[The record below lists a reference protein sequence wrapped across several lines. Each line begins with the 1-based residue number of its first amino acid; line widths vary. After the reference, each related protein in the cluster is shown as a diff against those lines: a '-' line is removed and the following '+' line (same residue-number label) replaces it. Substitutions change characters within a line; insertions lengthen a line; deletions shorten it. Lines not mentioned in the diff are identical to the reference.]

1 MKKYN
6 HLFKIPNDS
15 EGKAFVSTLKKYMR
29 DSDSI
34 HTLRIKGRNPYVG
47 YKAYNG
53 GADGYVR
60 LNEAENIAIYLKEDT
75 NSYHKGFQV
84 GQEASEWM
92 HKRGVEE
99 GYERGY
105 KEASNDAKEHYKY
118 TLNQI
123 EKNEAKVKTDS
134 YEKGYN
140 DAKEHYEAK
149 EQLHKASI
157 RVRKL
162 PDDIKND
169 RLYDPTDAFVK
180 GYAQA
185 LDDFKTVL
193 MNEYDYLGKYTDVC
207 TQKTSIRDID
217 TGEILE
223 KIDSMDEATKAVLRY
238 KKPCEVESEE
248 AFKRG
253 IQVGKNI
260 AYKRSV
266 EAIQDHQEAVEGW
279 EGK

>member
-15 EGKAFVSTLKKYMR
+15 EGKAFVSNLKKYMK
-29 DSDSI
+29 DSESI
-34 HTLRIKGRNPYVG
+34 HLLRIKGRNPYVG

-60 LNEAENIAIYLKEDT
+60 LNEAENIAVYLKEDT
-75 NSYHKGFQV
+75 NSYHKGF
-84 GQEASEWM
+84 EAG
-92 HKRGVEE
+92 KRSNIYCSSVERSY

-105 KEASNDAKEHYKY
+105 KEAS
-118 TLNQI
+118 
-123 EKNEAKVKTDS
+123 S
-134 YEKGYN
+134 

-149 EQLHKASI
+149 EQLHKAKI

-162 PDDIKND
+162 PDDIKSD

-193 MNEYDYLGKYTDVC
+193 MNEYDFLGKYTDVC

-217 TGEILE
+217 PSQVLE
-223 KIDSMDEATKAVLRY
+223 KIDSMDEATKALLRY
-238 KKPCEVESEE
+238 KKPCEVDSDD

-253 IQVGKNI
+253 IEVGKNI

-279 EGK
+279 EVKDA

>member
-15 EGKAFVSTLKKYMR
+15 EGKAFVSNLKQYMR
-29 DSDSI
+29 DSESI
-34 HTLRIKGRNPYVG
+34 HLLRIKGRNPYVG

-60 LNEAENIAIYLKEDT
+60 LNEAENIAVYLKEDT
-75 NSYHKGFQV
+75 NSYHKGFQA
-84 GQEASEWM
+84 GQRASEWN
-92 HKRGVEE
+92 HKQSVNQ

-105 KEASNDAKEHYKY
+105 NEAFNDAKEQY
-118 TLNQI
+118 
-123 EKNEAKVKTDS
+123 EAKVKADS
-134 YEKGYN
+134 YV
-140 DAKEHYEAK
+140 D
-149 EQLHKASI
+149 
-157 RVRKL
+157 
-162 PDDIKND
+162 
-169 RLYDPTDAFVK
+169 

-185 LDDFKTVL
+185 LDDFRTVL
-193 MNEYDYLGKYTDVC
+193 RDEYDTLGRFSEVGIQHFPIGDFDPSQV
-207 TQKTSIRDID
+207 
-217 TGEILE
+217 LE
-223 KIDSMDEATKAVLRY
+223 KIDNMDEAKKALLRY
-238 KKPCEVESEE
+238 KKPCEVSSED

-279 EGK
+279 EVKDA

>member
-15 EGKAFVSTLKKYMR
+15 EGKAFVSNLKKYMK
-29 DSDSI
+29 DSESI
-34 HTLRIKGRNPYVG
+34 HLLRIKGRNPYVG

-60 LNEAENIAIYLKEDT
+60 LNEAENIAVYLKEDT
-75 NSYHKGFQV
+75 NSYHKGFKM
-84 GQEASEWM
+84 GQDASKW
-92 HKRGVEE
+92 HRNQAVEE
-99 GYERGY
+99 GYKRGY
-105 KEASNDAKEHYKY
+105 NEASND
-118 TLNQI
+118 
-123 EKNEAKVKTDS
+123 S
-134 YEKGYN
+134 
-140 DAKEHYEAK
+140 KEHYEAK
-149 EQLHKASI
+149 QLNRASI
-157 RVRKL
+157 RINKL
-162 PDDIKND
+162 PNDIKDD
-169 RLYDPTDAFVK
+169 RLYDPTDAYVD

-193 MNEYDYLGKYTDVC
+193 MNEYDFLGKYTDVC

-217 TGEILE
+217 SSQVLE
-223 KIDSMDEATKAVLRY
+223 KIDNMDEAKKALLRY
-238 KKPCEVESEE
+238 KKPCEVNSDD

-253 IQVGKNI
+253 IEVGKNI

-279 EGK
+279 EVKDA

>member
-15 EGKAFVSTLKKYMR
+15 EGKAFVSNLKKYMR
-29 DSDSI
+29 DSESI
-34 HTLRIKGRNPYVG
+34 HLLRIKGRNPYVG

-75 NSYHKGFQV
+75 NSYHKGFQA
-84 GQEASEWM
+84 GQKAIEWN
-92 HKRGVEE
+92 HKQSVDQGYKRG
-99 GYERGY
+99 YN
-105 KEASNDAKEHYKY
+105 EACGDAKEHYKY

-123 EKNEAKVKTDS
+123 ETNEAKAKTDS
-134 YEKGYN
+134 YV
-140 DAKEHYEAK
+140 D
-149 EQLHKASI
+149 
-157 RVRKL
+157 
-162 PDDIKND
+162 
-169 RLYDPTDAFVK
+169 

-193 MNEYDYLGKYTDVC
+193 MDEYDTLGRFSEVG
-207 TQKTSIRDID
+207 TQHFPISDFDSSKV
-217 TGEILE
+217 LE
-223 KIDSMDEATKAVLRY
+223 KIDNMDEAKKALLRY
-238 KKPCEVESEE
+238 KKPCEVSSED

-279 EGK
+279 EVKDA

>member
-15 EGKAFVSTLKKYMR
+15 EGKAFVSNLKKYMK
-29 DSDSI
+29 DSESI
-34 HTLRIKGRNPYVG
+34 HLLRIKGRNPYVG

-60 LNEAENIAIYLKEDT
+60 LNEAENIAVYLKEDT
-75 NSYHKGFQV
+75 NSYHKGFKI

-123 EKNEAKVKTDS
+123 ETNEAKAKTDS
-134 YEKGYN
+134 Y
-140 DAKEHYEAK
+140 
-149 EQLHKASI
+149 
-157 RVRKL
+157 
-162 PDDIKND
+162 
-169 RLYDPTDAFVK
+169 VK

-217 TGEILE
+217 SSQVLE
-223 KIDSMDEATKAVLRY
+223 KIDNMDEAKKALLRY
-238 KKPCEVESEE
+238 KKPCELNSDD

-253 IQVGKNI
+253 IEVGKNI

-279 EGK
+279 EVKDA

>member
-15 EGKAFVSTLKKYMR
+15 EGKAFVSNLKKYMR
-29 DSDSI
+29 DSESI
-34 HTLRIKGRNPYVG
+34 HLLRIKGRNPYVG

-60 LNEAENIAIYLKEDT
+60 LNEAENIAVYLKEDT
-75 NSYHKGFQV
+75 NSYHKGFQA
-84 GQEASEWM
+84 GQRASEWN
-92 HKRGVEE
+92 HKQSVDQGYKRG
-99 GYERGY
+99 Y
-105 KEASNDAKEHYKY
+105 
-118 TLNQI
+118 
-123 EKNEAKVKTDS
+123 NEAC
-134 YEKGYN
+134 G

-149 EQLHKASI
+149 
-157 RVRKL
+157 
-162 PDDIKND
+162 
-169 RLYDPTDAFVK
+169 TDSYVK

-207 TQKTSIRDID
+207 TQKKSIRDFD
-217 TGEILE
+217 TSEILE
-223 KIDSMDEATKAVLRY
+223 KIDSMDEAKKALLRY
-238 KKPCEVESEE
+238 KKPCEVDSDE

-279 EGK
+279 EVKDA

>member
-15 EGKAFVSTLKKYMR
+15 EGKAFVSTLKKYMK

-34 HTLRIKGRNPYVG
+34 HTLRIKGRNPYIG
-47 YKAYNG
+47 YKAYNN

-75 NSYHKGFQV
+75 NSYHKGFQA
-84 GQEASEWM
+84 GQKASEWN
-92 HKRGVEE
+92 HKQSVDQ

-105 KEASNDAKEHYKY
+105 NEACNDAKEHYKY

-134 YEKGYN
+134 Y
-140 DAKEHYEAK
+140 
-149 EQLHKASI
+149 
-157 RVRKL
+157 
-162 PDDIKND
+162 
-169 RLYDPTDAFVK
+169 VK

-207 TQKTSIRDID
+207 SQKTSIRDFD
-217 TGEILE
+217 TSEILE
-223 KIDSMDEATKAVLRY
+223 KIDSMDEAKKALLRY
-238 KKPCEVESEE
+238 KKPCEVESEK

-260 AYKRSV
+260 AYRRSV

-279 EGK
+279 EAE

>member
-1 MKKYN
+1 MK
-6 HLFKIPNDS
+6 
-15 EGKAFVSTLKKYMR
+15 

-34 HTLRIKGRNPYVG
+34 HTLRVKGRNPYVG

-53 GADGYVR
+53 SADGYVR
-60 LNEAENIAIYLKEDT
+60 LNEAENVAVYLKEDT
-75 NSYHKGFQV
+75 NSYNKGFEAGKRAKDWDIKQSHYD
-84 GQEASEWM
+84 GYKRGYNEAS
-92 HKRGVEE
+92 
-99 GYERGY
+99 
-105 KEASNDAKEHYKY
+105 
-118 TLNQI
+118 
-123 EKNEAKVKTDS
+123 
-134 YEKGYN
+134 N

-149 EQLHKASI
+149 EQLHKAKI

-162 PDDIKND
+162 PDDIKSD

-217 TGEILE
+217 PSEILE
-223 KIDSMDEATKAVLRY
+223 KIDSMDEATKALLRY
-238 KKPCEVESEE
+238 KKPCEVESDE

>member
-15 EGKAFVSTLKKYMR
+15 EGKAFVSNLKKYMK
-29 DSDSI
+29 DSESI
-34 HTLRIKGRNPYVG
+34 HLLRIKGRNPYVG

-60 LNEAENIAIYLKEDT
+60 LNEAENIAVYLKEDT
-75 NSYHKGFQV
+75 NSYHKGFKM
-84 GQEASEWM
+84 GQDASKW
-92 HKRGVEE
+92 HRNQAVEE
-99 GYERGY
+99 GYKRGY
-105 KEASNDAKEHYKY
+105 NEAFNDAKEQY
-118 TLNQI
+118 
-123 EKNEAKVKTDS
+123 EAKVKADS
-134 YEKGYN
+134 YV
-140 DAKEHYEAK
+140 D
-149 EQLHKASI
+149 
-157 RVRKL
+157 
-162 PDDIKND
+162 
-169 RLYDPTDAFVK
+169 

-193 MNEYDYLGKYTDVC
+193 RDEYDTLGRFSEVGIQHFPIGDFDPSQV
-207 TQKTSIRDID
+207 
-217 TGEILE
+217 LE
-223 KIDSMDEATKAVLRY
+223 KIDNMDEAKKALLRY
-238 KKPCEVESEE
+238 KKPCEVSSED

-279 EGK
+279 EAE

>member
-15 EGKAFVSTLKKYMR
+15 EGKAFVSTLKKYMK

-34 HTLRIKGRNPYVG
+34 HTLRVKGRNPYVG

-53 GADGYVR
+53 SADGYVR
-60 LNEAENIAIYLKEDT
+60 LNEAENVAVYLKEDT
-75 NSYHKGFQV
+75 NSYNKGF
-84 GQEASEWM
+84 EAGKRAKDWDIKQS
-92 HKRGVEE
+92 HYDGYKRG
-99 GYERGY
+99 YN
-105 KEASNDAKEHYKY
+105 EACNDAKEHYKY

-134 YEKGYN
+134 YVE
-140 DAKEHYEAK
+140 
-149 EQLHKASI
+149 
-157 RVRKL
+157 
-162 PDDIKND
+162 
-169 RLYDPTDAFVK
+169 

-207 TQKTSIRDID
+207 TQKTSIRDFD
-217 TGEILE
+217 TSEILE
-223 KIDSMDEATKAVLRY
+223 KIDSMDEAKKALLRY
-238 KKPCEVESEE
+238 KKPCEVESDE

>member
-15 EGKAFVSTLKKYMR
+15 EGKAFVSNLKKYMR

-34 HTLRIKGRNPYVG
+34 HTLRVKGRNPYIG

-60 LNEAENIAIYLKEDT
+60 LNEEENIAIYLKEDT
-75 NSYHKGFQV
+75 NSYHKGFDA
-84 GQEASEWM
+84 GQQCNYWH

-105 KEASNDAKEHYKY
+105 KEACNDAKEHHKY

-123 EKNEAKVKTDS
+123 ETNEAKAKTDS
-134 YEKGYN
+134 Y
-140 DAKEHYEAK
+140 
-149 EQLHKASI
+149 
-157 RVRKL
+157 
-162 PDDIKND
+162 
-169 RLYDPTDAFVK
+169 VK

-193 MNEYDYLGKYTDVC
+193 MNEYDFLGKYTDVC
-207 TQKTSIRDID
+207 TQKTSIRDFD
-217 TGEILE
+217 TSEILE
-223 KIDSMDEATKAVLRY
+223 KIDNMDEATKALLRY
-238 KKPCEVESEE
+238 KKPCEVDSDE

-279 EGK
+279 EVEDA

>member
-75 NSYHKGFQV
+75 NSYHKGFNAGKQCNY
-84 GQEASEWM
+84 WH

-105 KEASNDAKEHYKY
+105 NEAS
-118 TLNQI
+118 
-123 EKNEAKVKTDS
+123 
-134 YEKGYN
+134 N

-149 EQLHKASI
+149 EQLHKAKI
-157 RVRKL
+157 RVSKL
-162 PDDIKND
+162 PNDIKND

-217 TGEILE
+217 TAEILE
-223 KIDSMDEATKAVLRY
+223 KIDSMDEATKALLRY
-238 KKPCEVESEE
+238 KKPCEVESDE

>member
-15 EGKAFVSTLKKYMR
+15 EGKAFVSNLKKYMK
-29 DSDSI
+29 DSESI
-34 HTLRIKGRNPYVG
+34 HLLRIKGRNPYVG

-60 LNEAENIAIYLKEDT
+60 LNEAENIAVYLKEDT
-75 NSYHKGFQV
+75 NSYHKGFQA
-84 GQEASEWM
+84 GQRASEW
-92 HKRGVEE
+92 HRIQAVDQ

-105 KEASNDAKEHYKY
+105 NEAFNDAKEQY
-118 TLNQI
+118 
-123 EKNEAKVKTDS
+123 EAKVKTDS
-134 YEKGYN
+134 YV
-140 DAKEHYEAK
+140 A
-149 EQLHKASI
+149 
-157 RVRKL
+157 
-162 PDDIKND
+162 
-169 RLYDPTDAFVK
+169 

-193 MNEYDYLGKYTDVC
+193 RDEYDYLGRFSEVGGQHFPISDFDPSQV
-207 TQKTSIRDID
+207 
-217 TGEILE
+217 LE
-223 KIDSMDEATKAVLRY
+223 KIDNMDEAKKALLRY
-238 KKPCEVESEE
+238 KKPCEVSSED

-279 EGK
+279 EVKDA